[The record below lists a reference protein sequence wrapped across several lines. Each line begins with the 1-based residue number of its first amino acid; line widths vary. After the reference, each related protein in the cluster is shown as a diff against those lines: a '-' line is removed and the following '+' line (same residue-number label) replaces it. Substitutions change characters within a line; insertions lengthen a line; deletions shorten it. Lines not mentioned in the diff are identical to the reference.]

1 MSVFRNNLKTES
13 IRSLYS
19 SLIDGN
25 KYLFLGKTTGWTTT
39 PDSVLDTINEDIS
52 VKTNIISGYKLMG
65 SEAQF
70 VISRN
75 AWSINTIYKEH
86 SSSENL
92 NNSEYSISVIENAN
106 IYIWVCINNNKNSK
120 STSTPSALGVSPNG
134 KVSTVDGYMWQL
146 VYTILS
152 YDSNPFVTD
161 YYLPLS
167 DTLNPF
173 IVTNSSL
180 TKIDVTGTE
189 VFDWSINPGNTNS
202 NFRVL
207 SDNTNNDTVYLDQ
220 PKNQHIN
227 STTNYYKN
235 WLLILKSSP
244 TPTTVHVIKIL
255 SSSYTSN
262 ILTIQTCEDLPA
274 NIMGYSYSIVPGLR
288 VNGDGTGLKIYPI
301 LDTDKKI
308 IDIEI
313 VNFGVNYKS
322 LTINVENAEGIVTD
336 YTVTPR
342 FNISG
347 NMNYSI
353 LNTLKCSELMIYKK
367 ITASGLNA
375 FSDKLL
381 RPETGTLSSLG
392 YDTNDIRQFGI
403 ISSETANPVVTGT
416 LPSSFRG
423 YDVITATKASSA
435 KLNITIDDYICTVD
449 TLGNLSAYGQIVSI
463 AENPTDS
470 TKVVFAVTPL
480 YGTFGLTY
488 TQLLKLN
495 TTSSTTTVLS
505 PNTVITAVNLSEY
518 TRLNG
523 RILYLENISPS
534 QITTNTSLNIRVLL
548 SL

>member
-19 SLIDGN
+19 SLINGN

-52 VKTNIISGYKLMG
+52 VKTNIISGYRLMG
-65 SEAQF
+65 SEAEF

-120 STSTPSALGVSPNG
+120 STSTPSALGVSPNSR
-134 KVSTVDGYMWQL
+134 VSTIDGYTWQL

-152 YDSNPFVTD
+152 YESNPFVTD

-167 DTLNPF
+167 DSLNAF
-173 IVTNSSL
+173 QVTNSSL

-189 VFDWSINPGNTNS
+189 VFDWSINPGNTNI
-202 NFRVL
+202 NFKVL

-227 STTNYYKN
+227 STTDYYKN

-274 NIMGYSYSIVPGLR
+274 NIMGYSYSIVPGLK

-322 LTINVENAEGIVTD
+322 LTINVENSQGIVTN

-403 ISSETANPVVTGT
+403 ISSETANSVVSGT

-423 YDVITATKASSA
+423 YDVITATKASST
-435 KLNITIDDYICTVD
+435 KLNITIDDYISTVD
-449 TLGNLSAYGQIVSI
+449 ALGNLSAYGQIVSI

>member
-19 SLIDGN
+19 SLINGN

-39 PDSVLDTINEDIS
+39 PDDVLDTINEDIS
-52 VKTNIISGYKLMG
+52 VKSNILSGYKLTNTDIKY
-65 SEAQF
+65 

-75 AWSINTIYKEH
+75 SWSNNTIYKEH
-86 SSSENL
+86 SSNKNL
-92 NNSEYSISVIENAN
+92 NNSEYSISVIQSQNL
-106 IYIWVCINNNKNSK
+106 YIWICISNNNNAK
-120 STSTPSALGVSPNG
+120 STATPNAVGVG
-134 KVSTVDGYMWQL
+134 IGAKVSTTDGYIWQL
-146 VYTILS
+146 VYQILS
-152 YDSNPFVTD
+152 YESDSFVTD
-161 YYLPLS
+161 FYIPLVDS
-167 DTLNPF
+167 YNSFDA
-173 IVTNSSL
+173 VTSL
-180 TKIDVTGTE
+180 TKIDIIGTKI
-189 VFDWSINPGNTNS
+189 FDYSINPGNVNV
-202 NFRVL
+202 NFKVL

-220 PKNQHIN
+220 PLNQHIN
-227 STTNYYKN
+227 ATPNYYKN

-262 ILTIQTCEDLPA
+262 ILSIQTCEDLPA
-274 NIMGYSYSIVPGLR
+274 NISGYSYSIVPGLK
-288 VNGDGTGLKIYPI
+288 VNGDGTSLKIYPI

-313 VNFGVNYKS
+313 INYGINYRS

-347 NMNYSI
+347 NMSYSI
-353 LNTLKCSELMIYKK
+353 LNTLKCSELMIYRK

-375 FSDKLL
+375 FSDKL

-403 ISSETANPVVTGT
+403 ISSETANPVVIGT
-416 LPSSFRG
+416 LPVSFRG
-423 YDVITATKASSA
+423 YDVITATKSTTST
-435 KLNITIDDYICTVD
+435 LNITIDDYICTVD
-449 TLGNLSAYGQIVSI
+449 ALGNLSAYGQIVSI
-463 AENPTDS
+463 AENPADA
-470 TKVVFAVTPL
+470 TKVVFAVIPL
-480 YGTFGLTY
+480 YGTFSTTY
-488 TQLLKLN
+488 TQLLNLN
-495 TTSSTTTVLS
+495 TTTSTTTVLT
-505 PNTVITAVNLSEY
+505 PNTGITAVNPSQY

-523 RILYLENISPS
+523 RILYLENILPS

>member
-19 SLIDGN
+19 SLINGN

-39 PDSVLDTINEDIS
+39 PDDVLDTINEDIS
-52 VKTNIISGYKLMG
+52 VKTNIISGYRLMG
-65 SEAQF
+65 SEAEF

-92 NNSEYSISVIENAN
+92 NNSEYSISVIQNSN

-120 STSTPSALGVSPNG
+120 STSTPSASGVSVNG
-134 KVSTVDGYMWQL
+134 KVSTIDGYTWQL
-146 VYTILS
+146 VYVILS
-152 YDSNPFVTD
+152 YESNPFVTD
-161 YYLPLS
+161 YYLPLV
-167 DTLNPF
+167 DTLGSF
-173 IVTNSSL
+173 QVTNSSL

-189 VFDWSINPGNTNS
+189 VFEWSINPGNTNI
-202 NFRVL
+202 NFKVL

-220 PKNQHIN
+220 PTNQHIN
-227 STTNYYKN
+227 SATDYYKN
-235 WLLILKSSP
+235 WLLILKKN
-244 TPTTVHVIKIL
+244 TTVHVIKIL

-274 NIMGYSYSIVPGLR
+274 NIIGYSYSIVPGLK

-301 LDTDKKI
+301 LNTDKKI

-313 VNFGVNYKS
+313 VDFGLNYKS
-322 LTINVENAEGIVTD
+322 LTINVENAEGIVTN
-336 YTVTPR
+336 YTVTAR

-347 NMNYSI
+347 NMGYSI

-367 ITASGLNA
+367 ISASGLNA

-381 RPETGTLSSLG
+381 KPETGTLSSLG
-392 YDTNDIRQFGI
+392 YTTNDIRQFGI
-403 ISSETANPVVTGT
+403 ISSETANPVVSGGS
-416 LPSSFRG
+416 LPTSFRG
-423 YDVITATKASSA
+423 YDVISATKATTST
-435 KLNITIDDYICTVD
+435 LNITIDDYISTVD
-449 TLGNLSAYGQIVSI
+449 ALGNLSAYGQIVSI

-470 TKVVFAVTPL
+470 TQVVFAVIPI
-480 YGTFGLTY
+480 YGTFNITY

-495 TTSSTTTVLS
+495 TTSSTTTVLT

-523 RILYLENISPS
+523 RILYLENILPS